1 MIFDRYRLWIFI
13 IFYTSGAGGLTIGFG
28 ASSQQVDHI
37 EMVSYVN
44 EDFQLRH
51 EGFMFTRRRA
61 LYDTH
66 KQYNTVRICICSSC

>member
-1 MIFDRYRLWIFI
+1 MIFDCYRLSSSSTF
-13 IFYTSGAGGLTIGFG
+13 GAIGLTIGFG

-37 EMVSYVN
+37 QMVSYVN

-51 EGFMFTRRRA
+51 EGFMFTGCRS

-66 KQYNTVRICICSSC
+66 KHTQYNLK